1 MILEAFMKNNLLHTP
16 EGVRDIYSVEYERKL
31 ALQETLH
38 RQLKLYG
45 FSDIQTPTFEFFDI
59 FANNIGITP
68 SNELYKFFD
77 KEGHTLVLRP
87 DFTPSIARA
96 TAKYFMEEKM
106 PVRFCY
112 MGNTFINKSDLQG
125 YLKETTQIGAEL
137 IGDSSVEADAEMISL
152 MISAMKATG
161 LKDFQITIG
170 NVEFFKGLCT
180 EYRIDDQAELS
191 LREFISNK
199 NYFGAQDILDSLTIE
214 DNVKEI
220 ILKIEE
226 LFGNIESMTAA
237 KKLVSN
243 SRSINAINRL
253 EELYELLCI
262 YGIEQYVSF
271 DLGMLSKY
279 NYYTGIIFRAYTYGT
294 GDAIIKGGR
303 YDDLLNE
310 FGKDSA
316 SIGFTVT
323 VDQLLSALQR
333 QGIEPEIAELSRT
346 LVIYTKEVVT
356 TAIRHAE
363 KLRNDGI
370 DTELIMIRE
379 DQKTDDFLSYAERN
393 RIKNIVSI
401 SNEGM
406 AEIRNVR
413 CAE

>member
-1 MILEAFMKNNLLHTP
+1 MKNNLLHTP

-59 FANNIGITP
+59 FSNNIGITP

-77 KEGHTLVLRP
+77 KEGNTLVLRP

-152 MISAMKATG
+152 MISTMKATG

-180 EYRIDDQAELS
+180 EYHIDDQAELS

-214 DNVKEI
+214 DNVEEI

-379 DQKTDDFLSYAERN
+379 DQKIDDFLSYAERN

>member
-1 MILEAFMKNNLLHTP
+1 MKNNLLHTP

-38 RQLKLYG
+38 RKLKLYG

-333 QGIEPEIAELSRT
+333 QRIEPEIAELSRT

>member
-1 MILEAFMKNNLLHTP
+1 MKNNLLHTP

-59 FANNIGITP
+59 FSNNIGITP

-77 KEGHTLVLRP
+77 KEGNTLVLRP

-152 MISAMKATG
+152 MISTMKATG

-214 DNVKEI
+214 DNVAEI
-220 ILKIEE
+220 ILKTEE

-253 EELYELLCI
+253 EKLYELLCI

-379 DQKTDDFLSYAERN
+379 DQKIDDFLSYAERN
-393 RIKNIVSI
+393 RIKNIISI

>member
-1 MILEAFMKNNLLHTP
+1 
-16 EGVRDIYSVEYERKL
+16 
-31 ALQETLH
+31 
-38 RQLKLYG
+38 
-45 FSDIQTPTFEFFDI
+45 
-59 FANNIGITP
+59 
-68 SNELYKFFD
+68 
-77 KEGHTLVLRP
+77 
-87 DFTPSIARA
+87 
-96 TAKYFMEEKM
+96 
-106 PVRFCY
+106 
-112 MGNTFINKSDLQG
+112 
-125 YLKETTQIGAEL
+125 
-137 IGDSSVEADAEMISL
+137 
-152 MISAMKATG
+152 
-161 LKDFQITIG
+161 
-170 NVEFFKGLCT
+170 
-180 EYRIDDQAELS
+180 
-191 LREFISNK
+191 
-199 NYFGAQDILDSLTIE
+199 
-214 DNVKEI
+214 
-220 ILKIEE
+220 
-226 LFGNIESMTAA
+226 MTAA

-333 QGIEPEIAELSRT
+333 QRIEPEIAELSRT

-379 DQKTDDFLSYAERN
+379 DQKIDDFLSYAERN

>member
-1 MILEAFMKNNLLHTP
+1 MKNNLLHTP
-16 EGVRDIYSVEYERKL
+16 EGVRDIYSVEYEQKL
-31 ALQETLH
+31 SLQETLH

-59 FANNIGITP
+59 FSNNIGITP

-77 KEGHTLVLRP
+77 KEGNTLVLRP

-96 TAKYFMEEKM
+96 TAKYFMEETL

-112 MGNTFINKSDLQG
+112 LGNTFINKSDLQG
-125 YLKETTQIGAEL
+125 YLKESTQIGAEL

-152 MISAMKATG
+152 IISAMKATG

-180 EYRIDDQAELS
+180 EYGIDDQTELS

-199 NYFGAQDILDSLTIE
+199 NYFGAQDILNSLAIE

-220 ILKIEE
+220 ILKIAE

-243 SRSINAINRL
+243 NRSVNAINRL
-253 EELYELLCI
+253 EELYGLLRI

-316 SIGFTVT
+316 SIGFTIT
-323 VDQLLSALQR
+323 VDQLLSALLR
-333 QGIEPEIAELSRT
+333 QGIEPEIAEISRT

-356 TAIRHAE
+356 EAIRYAE

-370 DTELIMIRE
+370 DTELIIIK
-379 DQKTDDFLSYAERN
+379 DNQIIDDFLSYAERN
-393 RIKNIVSI
+393 RIKNIISL

-406 AEIRNVR
+406 EEIRNVR
-413 CAE
+413 CTE